1 MADQQNYSNHTRWF
15 PLFHFVVMPLL
26 LLNFLSHLVRL
37 FMAAPESGR
46 KRLAFWVLLSLVL
59 ILMALA
65 SRLMALKVQDRV
77 IRLEERLRYHR
88 LLGSDLAAKAE
99 NLAIG
104 QIIALR
110 FASDAELSG
119 LVERTLNGEF
129 AKPKDIKLA
138 IKDWR
143 GDYLRA

>member
-15 PLFHFVVMPLL
+15 PLLHFVIMPLL

-37 FMAAPESGR
+37 FIAAPESGR
-46 KRLAFWVLLSLVL
+46 KTLAFWVLLSLVL

-65 SRLMALKVQDRV
+65 ARLQAVKVQDRV
-77 IRLEERLRYHR
+77 IRLEERLRYR
-88 LLGSDLAAKAE
+88 ELLSPETAAKAPD
-99 NLAIG
+99 LPLG

-110 FASDAELSG
+110 FASDAELPG

-129 AKPKDIKLA
+129 AKPKDIKMA

-143 GDYLRA
+143 SDYLRA

>member
-1 MADQQNYSNHTRWF
+1 MADQQNYKNHTRWF

-143 GDYLRA
+143 GDYLRV

>member
-1 MADQQNYSNHTRWF
+1 MDNSQNYSNHTRWF

-26 LLNFLSHLVRL
+26 LLNFLDHVVRI
-37 FMAAPESGR
+37 FTNVGSER
-46 KRLAFWVLLSLVL
+46 WEQAFWAVFSIVL
-59 ILMALA
+59 ILLALV

-88 LLGSDLAAKAE
+88 LLGSDLAGKAE
-99 NLAIG
+99 NLPVE

-110 FASDAELSG
+110 FASDDELQG
-119 LVERTLNGEF
+119 LVERTLNSEF

-143 GDYLRA
+143 GDFLRV